1 MQPIYKG
8 AGKDKHSPVSYR
20 GIFLLNTLTKLFV
33 GMRLI
38 EALLSKFSELNYT
51 FTPSQQGSRISGQ
64 TNDAIYDLVAT
75 MQQRSQY
82 RFSSYCCFIDLASAY
97 RSVHRE
103 QLGLTLKKHKITGKI
118 WHLLKENSGS
128 VRVRVLHALV
138 DQKEEVEN
146 LRSLPE
152 GSCLSPTL

>member
-38 EALLSKFSELNYT
+38 EALLSKFSELNHT
-51 FTPSQQGSRISGQ
+51 FTPSQQGSRITWQ
-64 TNDAIYDLVAT
+64 TNDVILP
-75 MQQRSQY
+75 
-82 RFSSYCCFIDLASAY
+82 SAY
-97 RSVHRE
+97 PSVHRE